1 MFKNQHL
8 KNQFLK
14 KGYCSFPLLS
24 KQQINSLKDIYNNY
38 KDQHNQSKEKFRGT
52 GWIESASVR
61 EEINTIAAPVMEE
74 ALNTHF
80 QGHQILGYNFLIKEK
95 GDESA
100 VPLHQDWTYV
110 NEEEFFSM
118 NIWVALEDVTPNNG
132 ALFLIPYSHKI
143 FSGYLRPSP
152 SYPIPFEK
160 IKRLLS
166 LFKRS
171 VFLKA
176 GDSICFDNRTIHG
189 SYPNMSDNERLVFVA
204 TIFSCKAK
212 LLHHY
217 IHNNL
222 LPEKVTEYIINK
234 EDFFKIKRG
243 KPPLNYIEKSNVET
257 KYSRVSAC
265 DFAFSWMEFFFK
277 S

>member
-8 KNQFLK
+8 KNKFLK

-52 GWIESASVR
+52 GWIESVSVR
-61 EEINTIAAPVMEE
+61 EVINTIAAPVMEE

-95 GDESA
+95 GHESA

-118 NIWVALEDVTPNNG
+118 NIWVALEDITPNNG

-160 IKRLLS
+160 IKRLLT

-176 GDSICFDNRTIHG
+176 GECVCFDNRTIHG
-189 SYPNMSDNERLVFVA
+189 SSPNMSDTERLVLVT
-204 TIFSCKAK
+204 TIFPVEAK
-212 LLHHY
+212 LLHLY
-217 IHNNL
+217 IHNYSQ
-222 LPEKVTEYIINK
+222 PEKVTEYIISNA
-234 EDFFKIKRG
+234 DFFKIKRG
-243 KPPLNYIEKSNVET
+243 EPPVSYIDKRDVET
-257 KYSRVSAC
+257 KYPKVSTS
-265 DFAFSWMEFFFK
+265 DFFFNLRSK
-277 S
+277 FK